1 MTPPLANAAGSGSL
15 PAPPQLSGAA
25 MSDTPASIAVALT
38 LLNPSMTY
46 PAVLISSTATVETA
60 PECVPIKVL
69 LVRLVLVVS
78 TLAVTAQTP
87 VKSTA
92 RNVTVAGYDVFI
104 GVRAAKR

>member
-1 MTPPLANAAGSGSL
+1 MTPPLANVAGSGSL
-15 PAPPQLSGAA
+15 PALPQLSGAA
-25 MSDTPASIAVALT
+25 MSDTPAPIAVALA
-38 LLNPSMTY
+38 LLNPSMPY
-46 PAVLISSTATVETA
+46 PALISSTATVETA
-60 PECVPIKVL
+60 PECVLIKVL

-92 RNVTVAGYDVFI
+92 RSVTVAGYDVFI